1 MIKIDVDDFVGIDHG
16 DKKIDLL
23 EISKGKIPIEMRP
36 VQLHHKS
43 NGAKS
48 DSGDKPSFTI
58 VMAPAGGTLVY
69 GQVSLAMMEKAF
81 DQVGYTLVRKEKTVA
96 TKPEHEEKSSN

>member
-23 EISKGKIPIEMRP
+23 EISKGKMPVEMRP

-48 DSGDKPSFTI
+48 DSGDKPSFAI

-69 GQVSLAMMEKAF
+69 GQLSFEMWRKAF
-81 DQVGYTLVRKEKTVA
+81 DQVGYELRKKEK
-96 TKPEHEEKSSN
+96 PNEEKIGN

>member
-1 MIKIDVDDFVGIDHG
+1 MKPIDVNDFVGIDHG
-16 DKKIDLL
+16 DNNVDLL
-23 EISKGKIPIEMRP
+23 EVSKGKMPIEMRP
-36 VQLHHKS
+36 VQLHHKN
-43 NGAKS
+43 NGAK
-48 DSGDKPSFTI
+48 GDKPSFTI